1 VTAPAVAQPDTVA
14 DARRLHADAI
24 VVDTHCDTLGRVL
37 EGRWRIGE
45 RSEEGQFDLVRAREG
60 GLTAEVL
67 ATFVSHQRHGDPLR
81 QSSDAGGLSAFG
93 RDLVRECGRLGILLD
108 VSHLAPKGVAD
119 VLERSGRPV
128 VATHANAYA
137 VHAHPRNLT
146 DEQLD
151 GIAASGGG
159 GRGGARA
166 TLPGALRGASA
177 SRTAPE
183 APRPPHRGARRRS
196 RRHRHGFRRR
206 RRHAHRGRR
215 GRQPAADAD
224 RGDAAHGYAPER
236 ITKALGANFLRV
248 FDEVFDG

>member
-1 VTAPAVAQPDTVA
+1 
-14 DARRLHADAI
+14 
-24 VVDTHCDTLGRVL
+24 VL
-37 EGRWRIGE
+37 EGRWRLGE

-128 VATHANAYA
+128 VATHANAHA

-146 DEQLD
+146 DEQLE
-151 GIAASGGG
+151 GIAASGGVVG
-159 GRGGARA
+159 VVPVPPFLGPYQERAPLAPLLRHLDHLIAVLGDDHVGIGMDFDGVGAMR
-166 TLPGALRGASA
+166 TEGVEDVSRLPVL
-177 SRTAPE
+177 TE
-183 APRPPHRGARRRS
+183 AMLT
-196 RRHRHGFRRR
+196 
-206 RRHAHRGRR
+206 
-215 GRQPAADAD
+215 
-224 RGDAAHGYAPER
+224 HGYTPER
-236 ITKALGANFLRV
+236 ITKVLGANFLRV
-248 FDEVFDG
+248 FDEVFGG